1 MLFDNENP
9 LIRIVHFLRFAF
21 LGLFQARIFF
31 LKAFFETRPQ
41 LIGIVISA
49 FVGTLFTV
57 LLMTGITQNFSSKE
71 NLRRQALV
79 YALAHLVP
87 MDEIVERHPPVAG
100 ADKQSQ
106 ADCLGAVIFDL
117 AAAVAH
123 ARFEPYA
130 RTITHGILG
139 PDTEQ
144 KRLLLKGFDRLE
156 TSFVGF
162 LGAMGIVLDETRL
175 RFFSYYLWSNI
186 LYLSASQDMIRVD
199 LKTDAVPPEFMDAF
213 CREIARMGCF
223 SIGLPEPTL
232 SVA

>member
-1 MLFDNENP
+1 MPAIGKKNTAKRILETAARLYGQYGPDAVGMRMLAAE
-9 LIRIVHFLRFAF
+9 
-21 LGLFQARIFF
+21 
-31 LKAFFETRPQ
+31 
-41 LIGIVISA
+41 
-49 FVGTLFTV
+49 VGVQPNT
-57 LLMTGITQNFSSKE
+57 ITHHFSSKE
-71 NLRRQALV
+71 NLRRKALA

-87 MDEIVERHPPVAG
+87 IDEIIEHHPPVAG

-130 RTITHGILG
+130 RMITHGILG

-144 KRLLLKGFDRLE
+144 KRLLLKGFDQLE

-199 LKTDAVPPEFMDAF
+199 LNTDAVPPEFMDAF

-223 SIGLPEPTL
+223 SVGLPEPNL
-232 SVA
+232 SAA